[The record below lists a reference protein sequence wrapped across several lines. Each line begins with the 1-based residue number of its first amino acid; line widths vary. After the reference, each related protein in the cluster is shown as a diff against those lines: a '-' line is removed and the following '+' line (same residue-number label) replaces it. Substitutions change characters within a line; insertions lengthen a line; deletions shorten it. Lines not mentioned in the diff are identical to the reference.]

1 MSIATVKECFQEWC
15 ETGEIP
21 RSVSN
26 DELLQLLPCESAE
39 QHLFV
44 AIASHGNRSY
54 DQAARHYVES
64 IALSKLLDD
73 LRPLDTISSLCVK
86 HLRKSLGDLIADKR
100 KEAAAELLSSVFR
113 GLAEQRQK
121 LVSQAREAPQSRPS
135 TDYQCDIHDA
145 VQYLLQAKPWPEL
158 DKEILINKI
167 LIYSDGWNLHR
178 NRKHL
183 VAALPRAQKFGPACE
198 EVAVCMKLEGGSSG
212 GTGDGDG
219 LCEQESKRIRGVD
232 QNVALTLD
240 LVFKTLISMDAKAVS
255 DLSRKE
261 LPWLISEQNTVISES
276 KLAIWFAGE
285 NSPGLK
291 LIDAAVVEQ
300 HQ

>member
-1 MSIATVKECFQEWC
+1 
-15 ETGEIP
+15 
-21 RSVSN
+21 
-26 DELLQLLPCESAE
+26 
-39 QHLFV
+39 
-44 AIASHGNRSY
+44 
-54 DQAARHYVES
+54 
-64 IALSKLLDD
+64 
-73 LRPLDTISSLCVK
+73 
-86 HLRKSLGDLIADKR
+86 
-100 KEAAAELLSSVFR
+100 
-113 GLAEQRQK
+113 
-121 LVSQAREAPQSRPS
+121 
-135 TDYQCDIHDA
+135 
-145 VQYLLQAKPWPEL
+145 
-158 DKEILINKI
+158 
-167 LIYSDGWNLHR
+167 
-178 NRKHL
+178 
-183 VAALPRAQKFGPACE
+183 
-198 EVAVCMKLEGGSSG
+198 MKLEGGSSG